1 MKDLKHLIY
10 FESLLENANNELV
23 QKAQAEGNL
32 ALGYTLSLIHI
43 SEPTRH

>member
-32 ALGYTLSLIHI
+32 ALGFPQQCLYLL
-43 SEPTRH
+43 